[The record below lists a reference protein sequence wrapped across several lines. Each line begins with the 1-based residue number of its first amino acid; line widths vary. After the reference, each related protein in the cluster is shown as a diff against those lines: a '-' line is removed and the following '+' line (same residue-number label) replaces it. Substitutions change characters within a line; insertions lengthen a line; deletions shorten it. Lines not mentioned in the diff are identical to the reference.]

1 MGKRAKWPQTCGEL
15 LACPDTCSS
24 LKTPIIQ
31 YMLLTI
37 HDPHTT
43 GSLTL
48 QAPLQYNGPR
58 QTTVANPTLQF
69 QTLPYS
75 TRASVTQSAG
85 FLVGTTSDQ
94 GLCRLRLPTNCNYC
108 RCRDNRQN
116 RDTIATRR
124 DYNCNYT
131 VP

>member
-1 MGKRAKWPQTCGEL
+1 
-15 LACPDTCSS
+15 
-24 LKTPIIQ
+24 
-31 YMLLTI
+31 MLLTI
-37 HDPHTT
+37 YDPHTT

-75 TRASVTQSAG
+75 TRASVTQSAR
-85 FLVGTTSDQ
+85 FLVVTTSDQ
-94 GLCRLRLPTNCNYC
+94 GLCRLRLPTNRNYC